1 MGYGDPAYF
10 PMLALSNVLGGGFK
24 ARVNMNL
31 RERHGWTYGA
41 FTSFTPRAGVGT
53 FAITSSIRTNAT
65 DSAVAEAVREY
76 RRIAAEPVPAEELQS
91 ATANI
96 VGSFP
101 NTVQTVQ
108 GLTGRMETLL
118 TYGLPLN
125 FWSSYRERVAGVT
138 AAELAR
144 VGQQKLS
151 PNAITVVIAGDLSKI
166 EQPIRALNLGTVEV
180 WDPLGNKVR

>member
-1 MGYGDPAYF
+1 
-10 PMLALSNVLGGGFK
+10 VLGGGFK

-41 FTSFTPRAGVGT
+41 FTSFSPRADVGT
-53 FAITSSIRTNAT
+53 FAITSSVRTNAT

-76 RRIAAEPVPAEELQS
+76 RRIASEAVPAEELTS

-125 FWSSYRERVAGVT
+125 FWSSYRERVAAVT
-138 AAELAR
+138 PADLAR
-144 VGQQKLS
+144 VGREKLS
-151 PNAITVVIAGDLSKI
+151 TNALTIVVAGDLSKI
-166 EQPIRALNLGTVEV
+166 EQPIRALNLGSVEV